1 MTTIRALSII
11 DSLREGWYESP
22 ILYFQRKIEFEYK
35 SYQHSA
41 LEEIKRYLIKHNKED
56 PIKTLEDFRC
66 QVDCFACETKNPT
79 ANFMFSVYYDVTT
92 DVLDTLLGTS

>member
-1 MTTIRALSII
+1 MTVNRALSII

-41 LEEIKRYLIKHNKED
+41 LGEIRQYLIRHNKEN
-56 PIKTLEDFRC
+56 PIKMLEEFRY
-66 QVDCFACETKNPT
+66 QMDVFACETKNPT
-79 ANFMFSVYYDVTT
+79 ANFMFSVYYDVAT
-92 DVLDTLLGTS
+92 DVLDTLLGIS